1 MLDLSERPAVPGAS
15 LALDRE
21 WRQLRELLGGDD
33 REKLRQLTDR
43 LSTLEQQ
50 LATLEE
56 EEQVT
61 QSHLARLRPAL
72 AIAAGIALLAA
83 GAHLWKQSQ
92 IGEAVSALTGVP
104 GVTVIDTSTGWWF
117 GKSLITG
124 LRDPLGPKPEDI
136 LTERG
141 LNPRRFQFA
150 FNSVA
155 SMETQWSEQR
165 GRDQA
170 RQIEAMRQEM
180 VSVIGDLDQAR
191 ETLRRRDLEVLTR
204 AVFEL
209 RFPEAVG
216 QATLFLDNDR
226 WKVRGNLDE
235 PLYSQLIGRLPELDL
250 GGSIDTSELCNTTP
264 ESLQRLQTEI
274 EGVTLVYLSGTR
286 ELSEDGHRQAERLV
300 RLLNQHDD
308 LSKKLGQTPAAIEVH
323 ALPVIGD
330 SEENRALEASRIE
343 QAQRL
348 IRDGISSTPER
359 LQPGV
364 HDETIQDGRVGI
376 YVTL

>member
-1 MLDLSERPAVPGAS
+1 MMDLSERPAVPGAS

-83 GAHLWKQSQ
+83 AAHLWKQSQ

-104 GVTVIDTSTGWWF
+104 GPTVIDTSTGWWF

-209 RFPEAVG
+209 RFPEAAG
-216 QATLFLDNDR
+216 
-226 WKVRGNLDE
+226 
-235 PLYSQLIGRLPELDL
+235 
-250 GGSIDTSELCNTTP
+250 
-264 ESLQRLQTEI
+264 
-274 EGVTLVYLSGTR
+274 
-286 ELSEDGHRQAERLV
+286 
-300 RLLNQHDD
+300 
-308 LSKKLGQTPAAIEVH
+308 
-323 ALPVIGD
+323 
-330 SEENRALEASRIE
+330 
-343 QAQRL
+343 
-348 IRDGISSTPER
+348 
-359 LQPGV
+359 
-364 HDETIQDGRVGI
+364 
-376 YVTL
+376 